1 MERGLEGLIGIMTYN
16 IVLYVIKFYL
26 YFLLYFY
33 TSNSMEKSL
42 VIILLLLN
50 CQFVTM
56 AQNWNLFPK
65 GQYAL
70 FELTFSSHPSVIE
83 RVSKDSS
90 RLVNDS
96 LIGYFNAKI
105 INESECTIKYDL
117 KKIYDRVPNY
127 LHLDSTGEKNNWQY
141 FNYSFS
147 HDAYRF
153 KFNPLAKVKESW
165 IINDRITFTCDS
177 ASQVML
183 FGQLDSVKYF
193 SNSINPVPFVL
204 SKTFGLIEFVPFGQ
218 LLDASES
225 DVGRVKLIGYE
236 KEGIQKGFTVPDF
249 SDFFHLNA
257 GDVVIWHYDRT
268 AWPPPASNG
277 YYKDSITHSIITADS
292 VIYEITRIQ
301 GNSITKDKHRFYRNQ
316 FSRFLNNQSAP
327 GIITKVNP
335 MGLKTPYLFFYCGCP
350 RMGRQDTIFSMFLQW
365 GSLLMDP
372 NYCNLGRVYDG
383 GAYFSFDTRVG
394 LSVENSVKAVGS
406 IINGEK
412 WGITTIPTGISQV
425 KNASFKVYP
434 NPCSDKI
441 MVQSKGTGRLDYKLF
456 NSNGQLVKA
465 GQLNNQCIEIAALPD
480 GLYHLQLSNERMQET
495 QKIVKAGSRK

>member
-1 MERGLEGLIGIMTYN
+1 M
-16 IVLYVIKFYL
+16 K
-26 YFLLYFY
+26 
-33 TSNSMEKSL
+33 KSL
-42 VIILLLLN
+42 VIILILLI
-50 CQFVTM
+50 CQFVTL
-56 AQNWNLFPK
+56 AQHWNLFPK

-83 RVSKDSS
+83 RVAKDST

-105 INESECTIKYDL
+105 INESECTINYNL

-127 LHLDSTGEKNNWQY
+127 LHVDSTGEKNNWQY
-141 FNYSFS
+141 FNYYISNNFS
-147 HDAYRF
+147 NNNYQF

-165 IINDRITFTCDS
+165 KINDRITFTCDS
-177 ASQVML
+177 ASQRML

-204 SKTFGLIEFVPFGQ
+204 SKTFGLIEFAPFGQ
-218 LLDASES
+218 LLDANES
-225 DVGRVKLIGYE
+225 DVGRVILIGYE
-236 KEGIQKGFTVPDF
+236 KEGMKKGYTVPDF

-257 GDVVIWHYDRT
+257 GDVVIWHHPPT
-268 AWPPPASNG
+268 VWPHDLTDY
-277 YYKDSITHSIITADS
+277 YYKDSITHSILTADS
-292 VIYEITRIQ
+292 VIYEINRIQ
-301 GNSITKDKHRFYRNQ
+301 DNSITKVKHSFYRDQ

-335 MGLKTPYLFFYCGCP
+335 MGLKTPYVFLYCGCP
-350 RMGRQDTIFSMFLQW
+350 RMGREDTIFSMFLQW

-372 NYCNLGRVYDG
+372 NFCKLGRVYDG

-406 IINGEK
+406 IIQGER
-412 WGITTIPTGISQV
+412 WGITEIPTGISQV
-425 KNASFKVYP
+425 EDVSFKVYP

-441 MVQSKGTGRLDYKLF
+441 MVQSKVTGKLDYKLF

-465 GQLNNQCIEIAALPD
+465 GQVNNQPIEIAVLPD
-480 GLYHLQLSNERMQET
+480 GLYHLQLGNDRLQET